1 MDKKKDI
8 SMLKQATYWRELVST
23 ILYGAENIE
32 NATRQKPTIFMTTDL
47 IAILTAWE
55 NMALRCDHIADGR
68 TIFAGYEVER
78 IQGENKLYVGYRV
91 GVPLR

>member
-1 MDKKKDI
+1 MYKKKDI
-8 SMLKQATYWRELVST
+8 SMLKESTYWCELVNT
-23 ILYGAENIE
+23 ILYDAENIE

-55 NMALRCDHIADGR
+55 NMELRCGIEDGR

-91 GVPLR
+91 SVPLR